1 MKLGDH
7 RRKKVTDA
15 DFRKKNPL
23 GLFLAQN
30 GPKSTQNE
38 FFWTLKEIES
48 LIFSDF
54 LHEVKG
60 LAVTATQHNTIRGK
74 KWSK

>member
-1 MKLGDH
+1 M
-7 RRKKVTDA
+7 TEA

-23 GLFLAQN
+23 GRFWPKRAQN

-38 FFWTLKEIES
+38 VFRTLKEIES

-60 LAVTATQHNTIRGK
+60 Q
-74 KWSK
+74 

>member
-1 MKLGDH
+1 MVEHHEGKKRT
-7 RRKKVTDA
+7 RRFFEKKIPWA
-15 DFRKKNPL
+15 FFWPKR
-23 GLFLAQN
+23 AQN

-38 FFWTLKEIES
+38 VFWTLKEIES

-60 LAVTATQHNTIRGK
+60 Q
-74 KWSK
+74 